1 LFNSDDKLTKYSN
14 VNEIIDDFYDVRLVY
29 YGTRKA
35 YLIDVLEKELVILS
49 NKVKYIQEVLNGS
62 IDLRKRKKDDI
73 IKMLQEKGYQMI
85 SIGDSNVVDEE
96 YKYLVR
102 MPMDA
107 VSEENVEKLIN
118 EHKSK
123 TQELATIKATSCEQ
137 MWLRELLALEQ
148 EYTSYRMERD
158 IAINGVVK
166 TGSKS
171 KIVVKGGTIKKKI
184 QLQEA

>member
-1 LFNSDDKLTKYSN
+1 
-14 VNEIIDDFYDVRLVY
+14 
-29 YGTRKA
+29 
-35 YLIDVLEKELVILS
+35 
-49 NKVKYIQEVLNGS
+49 
-62 IDLRKRKKDDI
+62 
-73 IKMLQEKGYQMI
+73 MI
-85 SIGDSNVVDEE
+85 ANGDSNVVDEE

-118 EHKSK
+118 EHKMK

-137 MWLRELLALEQ
+137 MWLRELLALEH

-158 IAINGVVK
+158 IAINGLVK
-166 TGSKS
+166 TGGSSSKS
-171 KIVVKGGTIKKKI
+171 KIVVKAGTIKKKI